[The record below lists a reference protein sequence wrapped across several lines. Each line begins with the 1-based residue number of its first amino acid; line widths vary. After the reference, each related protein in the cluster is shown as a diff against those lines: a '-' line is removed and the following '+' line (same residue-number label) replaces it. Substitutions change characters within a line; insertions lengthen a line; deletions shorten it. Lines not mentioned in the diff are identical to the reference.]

1 VRECI
6 TAILF
11 SNHRESAKTARL
23 CNKAAHA
30 PARRTMITSRSNP
43 YEYRRRLPHFQK
55 TARPM
60 FVTFRKLSRDPF
72 PPAARTQV
80 LEHCFYENTR
90 TIHLH
95 CAVVMPEHVHL
106 LLTPLADSDNS
117 PFPLFRILKR
127 IKGVSARRINQLLG
141 TEGPVWQDESFDHVL
156 RSTESFSEK
165 LEYLR
170 QNPVRRGLSAAPE
183 TYPWLWQEP

>member
-1 VRECI
+1 
-6 TAILF
+6 
-11 SNHRESAKTARL
+11 
-23 CNKAAHA
+23 
-30 PARRTMITSRSNP
+30 
-43 YEYRRRLPHFQK
+43 
-55 TARPM
+55 M

-80 LEHCFYENTR
+80 LEHCFYENSR

-127 IKGVSARRINQLLG
+127 IKGVSARRVNQLLG

-170 QNPVRRGLSAAPE
+170 QNPVRRGLSATPE
-183 TYPWLWQEP
+183 AYPWLWQEP